1 MPGVGSASGTV
12 TFTTACILV
21 IEDEP
26 SIRSFLRTLLNDEGY
41 RVETAID
48 GLDALQRLGCAPDLI
63 LLDLGMPV
71 MDGYEFLAR
80 LRNLTTHSR
89 TPVLVVSANTN
100 GSPIDGAQ
108 GVLPKPFEVATLLG
122 HVSGLLRSWPLA

>member
-1 MPGVGSASGTV
+1 M
-12 TFTTACILV
+12 TFATTCILV

-26 SIRSFLRTLLNDEGY
+26 SIRSFLRTLLRDEGY

-48 GLDALQRLGCAPDLI
+48 GLDALQQLGCAPDLI
-63 LLDLGMPV
+63 LLDLHMPV
-71 MDGYEFLAR
+71 MDGYEFLGR
-80 LRNLTTHSR
+80 FRNLTSQSR

-108 GVLPKPFEVATLLG
+108 GVLPKPFEVATLLDR
-122 HVSGLLRSWPLA
+122 VVGLLRASPLA